1 MLNMDKNVN
10 QLHSN
15 LISANSLGWIRNWSA
30 GWRQTFRVWSHSSPG
45 LFLQSSV
52 EAQRSIKMQKY
63 NFRRFNNTN
72 NKNLTE
78 WSHSSAEKHTFFRLN
93 IIFFAKTTELM
104 SSGQWLW
111 IIFSNLHAAGEC
123 FFWNHKWIFSV
134 QINEFNQNSL
144 QINLSKTNLLKA
156 KFVKDFKAFFNNLI
170 KKKTGS
176 NSEHY
181 AEREIRHS
189 VQCLSDILKRR
200 SRCPN
205 HIGVHF

>member
-1 MLNMDKNVN
+1 MGTVEFIRDLIWLPKFKFELLKLWFFLNSNSRRLVFSIIKFVFMLYMGKNVN

-63 NFRRFNNTN
+63 NFGRFKNTN
-72 NKNLTE
+72 NKDLTE
-78 WSHSSAEKHTFFRLN
+78 WSHSSAEKRTFFRLN

-111 IIFSNLHAAGEC
+111 IIFSNLHAGGEC
-123 FFWNHKWIFSV
+123 FF
-134 QINEFNQNSL
+134 
-144 QINLSKTNLLKA
+144 
-156 KFVKDFKAFFNNLI
+156 
-170 KKKTGS
+170 
-176 NSEHY
+176 
-181 AEREIRHS
+181 
-189 VQCLSDILKRR
+189 
-200 SRCPN
+200 
-205 HIGVHF
+205 